1 MSAGNGTGARIV
13 GDFGGTNA
21 RLATLADRDDAL
33 ERITVLACAD
43 YPHIHDTIQAYLDRH
58 AITDV
63 EEVCLA
69 VAGPVDADVV
79 HLPNN
84 GWRFSR
90 SELERT
96 LGAPLTVINDFTAQA
111 LCIQLLSPGELAW
124 IGTPRPR
131 PEGVQVVI
139 GPGTGLGVAMRLP
152 SGEVVPSEGGHV
164 GFAPTN
170 SHEIEL
176 LRLLLERFDRVSI
189 ERMVSGP
196 GLENLYW
203 AQSRLDGDP
212 EAGRAPTL
220 SAQEVSALAESGD
233 ARALRSVNDLLDLLA
248 TFAGDMALASWA
260 SGGVYLSGGALR
272 KLMGFLKPDRFRARF
287 EAKGRF
293 TGFCRE
299 LGVAWIAADYPGL
312 VGCAAALVTGYGRA
326 EGGPRTLR

>member
-176 LRLLLERFDRVSI
+176 LRLL
-189 ERMVSGP
+189 VSGP